1 MNPVAE
7 MMDLDGEDYEVRRAG
22 QPPRTV
28 RGLSEDAKRHVVFLP
43 GTDVQVGDELEN
55 MVTNNRHVVTEINR
69 TSFAGKMSSVDA
81 SYAIKH
87 VPHRAG
93 HTIHIGSAVGSPIM
107 VDSPGAL
114 QSVTFTSN
122 QTVDLR
128 KVLGQLLQ
136 DVDGL
141 EIEPEAKAELKHD
154 AEYLDKKLEA
164 GKAKPGFV
172 RECLDGIK
180 SQLAT
185 AASKAAA
192 SGVASKVGKCAQM
205 VQDFYATHFGGN

>member
-1 MNPVAE
+1 M
-7 MMDLDGEDYEVRRAG
+7 L
-22 QPPRTV
+22 
-28 RGLSEDAKRHVVFLP
+28 
-43 GTDVQVGDELEN
+43 
-55 MVTNNRHVVTEINR
+55 
-69 TSFAGKMSSVDA
+69 
-81 SYAIKH
+81 
-87 VPHRAG
+87 
-93 HTIHIGSAVGSPIM
+93 
-107 VDSPGAL
+107 DSPGAS
-114 QSVTFTSN
+114 QSITFTGG
-122 QTVDLR
+122 QTADLR

-141 EIEPEAKAELKHD
+141 EIEPEVKAELKQD
-154 AEYLDKKLEA
+154 AEYLDKKLAA

-180 SQLAT
+180 SQLVT